1 MLLFF
6 NKFYKIILT
15 FTSHLLALYTGKNQ
29 LWLSICFIICFQNE
43 ELNSNDLYIQQ
54 KALAA
59 LAEVLHDPE
68 YISKAVKYC
77 IPFYKVFFV
86 TTVSRT

>member
-1 MLLFF
+1 MGVSVGCTVSSGMDLDGYSVLGTV
-6 NKFYKIILT
+6 L
-15 FTSHLLALYTGKNQ
+15 
-29 LWLSICFIICFQNE
+29 CFIICFQNE

-68 YISKAVKYC
+68 YISKAVKHC